1 MDIAVHQ
8 GMALDLETKI
18 KNMSD
23 LCKISKIEEMLSN
36 CLENLPDESPL
47 DLIGELNKND
57 IMH

>member
-1 MDIAVHQ
+1 MDIALHQ
-8 GMALDLETKI
+8 GIALDLADKI
-18 KNMSD
+18 KNITNA
-23 LCKISKIEEMLSN
+23 CKISKLEEILSG